1 MEKQELTG
9 SVPGNIQYIFKRMI
23 IFQKLCE
30 FVFNQ
35 TKLTSEEP
43 NCFKVSNFHSRII
56 LFRKNIFLKIYQHK
70 VKMEY
75 RHEYL
80 HIGLFFYLKLIFSK
94 CFVYD

>member
-1 MEKQELTG
+1 MEKQELPG
-9 SVPGNIQYIFKRMI
+9 SVSGNIQYIFKRML

-56 LFRKNIFLKIYQHK
+56 LLKHYKFFRKIF
-70 VKMEY
+70 
-75 RHEYL
+75 
-80 HIGLFFYLKLIFSK
+80 F
-94 CFVYD
+94 